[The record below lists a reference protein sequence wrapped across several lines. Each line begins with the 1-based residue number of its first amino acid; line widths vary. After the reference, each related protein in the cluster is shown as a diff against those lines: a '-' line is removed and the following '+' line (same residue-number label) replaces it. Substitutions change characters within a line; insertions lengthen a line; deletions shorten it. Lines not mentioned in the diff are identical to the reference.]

1 MKWTWRD
8 LKAMDKDDYLG
19 LLGLQSKRSFTGQ
32 LLGGLG
38 IFGLGLL
45 VGAGV
50 ALLVAPKAGRELRG
64 DLRSKMQRG
73 KGAAETARS
82 QVESEIAPG
91 T

>member
-64 DLRSKMQRG
+64 DLRSKIQRG
-73 KGAAETARS
+73 KGAVETARS
-82 QVESEIAPG
+82 QEESG
-91 T
+91 SGQGS